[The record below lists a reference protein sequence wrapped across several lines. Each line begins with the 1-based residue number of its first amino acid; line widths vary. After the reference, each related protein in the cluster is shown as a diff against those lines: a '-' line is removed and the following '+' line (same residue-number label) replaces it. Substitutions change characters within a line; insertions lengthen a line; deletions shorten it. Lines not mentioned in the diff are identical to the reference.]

1 MASLKNELVGT
12 WRLLSY
18 IEVPLDGG
26 DSGFPMGKS
35 PKGLLIYAPDGHM
48 SVQISASQEQKYVSG
63 DRMNA
68 TEVELA
74 ERMRGYIAFSGKYN
88 VDNKA
93 ASVLYTI
100 QTSLFP
106 NWEGGKQLRKIDFE
120 GDILY
125 QKSLDP
131 ILSGGRLVHSYITWQ
146 KVEKEA
152 TEEVLKEVEDISISA

>member
-1 MASLKNELVGT
+1 MTSLKNELVGT

-26 DSGFPMGKS
+26 DSGFPMGTS

-48 SVQISASQEQKYVSG
+48 SVQISGSQVQKYVSG

-68 TEVELA
+68 TEIEMA

-93 ASVLYTI
+93 ASVMYTI

-106 NWEGGKQLRKIDFE
+106 NWEGGEQLRKIDFE

-131 ILSGGRLVHSYITWQ
+131 ILASGRLVHSYITWQ
-146 KVEKEA
+146 KVEKDA
-152 TEEVLKEVEDISISA
+152 TEEMLKDVGDTSMSA